1 VGERAPSRSTRRV
14 APAPVPP
21 LRTRGRSVTSRARR
35 ARPNV
40 RVASVLRAVPS
51 EDERRRRERASASR
65 TSIALLLLP
74 TALLTVTGLVMVLSA
89 SSVSAFT
96 TYGSS
101 FWFFNRQLLY
111 AALGCVLFLLTSRMR
126 YRVWQRISVPFL
138 IVTIGL
144 LLLALHPAAGT
155 SAYGASRWIDLGS
168 FTLQPS
174 ELAKLALVAF
184 AATVLT
190 KKWNKLD
197 DPLHLLIPLGIVVAV
212 IAGIVILQRD
222 LGTTLIL
229 VGTAFLLLFVAGV
242 RLRYLMVTAAFG
254 LASTAYLILGEGYR
268 RTRLLS
274 FSDPWADAQ
283 NTGYQLIQGLIA
295 LGSGGMFGVGLGA
308 SRQKWEFVPNAHTDF
323 IFAILGEELGFFGG
337 LVVLALFGSLIYA
350 GIRIA
355 VRAPDTFGRL
365 LAAGITSWI
374 GLQAIVNLG
383 AVTGL
388 LPITGVPLPLVS
400 FGGTALI
407 VTLAAVG
414 VLASIA
420 RASGRPAAKR
430 ASGRSTRPSRARG
443 PRTSAARAGR

>member
-1 VGERAPSRSTRRV
+1 MPSD
-14 APAPVPP
+14 A
-21 LRTRGRSVTSRARR
+21 
-35 ARPNV
+35 
-40 RVASVLRAVPS
+40 
-51 EDERRRRERASASR
+51 ERRRRERAAAAR
-65 TSIALLLLP
+65 TSQILLLAP
-74 TALLTVTGLVMVLSA
+74 TALLSVAGLVMVFSA

-111 AALGCVLFLLTSRMR
+111 AGIGAVVLVLTSRMR
-126 YRVWQRISVPFL
+126 YTVWQRLSIPFL
-138 IVTIGL
+138 AATIGL

-174 ELAKLALVAF
+174 EFAKLALVAF

-190 KKWNKLD
+190 KKRNRLD
-197 DPLHLLIPLGIVVAV
+197 DPMHLVIPLGIVVAIV
-212 IAGIVILQRD
+212 AGIVIMQRD

-229 VGTAFLLLFVAGV
+229 VGTVFLLLFVAGV
-242 RLRYLMVTAAFG
+242 RLRYLMITGAFG
-254 LASTAYLILGEGYR
+254 LLCTGYLILGEGYR

-295 LGSGGMFGVGLGA
+295 LGSGGWFGVGLGA

-323 IFAILGEELGFFGG
+323 IFAIIGEELGFVGGLVILG
-337 LVVLALFGSLIYA
+337 LVVLLVYA

-365 LAAGITSWI
+365 LAAGITAWI

-400 FGGTALI
+400 FGGSALI

-414 VLASIA
+414 VLSNIA
-420 RASGRPAAKR
+420 RCSAGGP
-430 ASGRSTRPSRARG
+430 RARRRG
-443 PRTSAARAGR
+443 SRDDRR